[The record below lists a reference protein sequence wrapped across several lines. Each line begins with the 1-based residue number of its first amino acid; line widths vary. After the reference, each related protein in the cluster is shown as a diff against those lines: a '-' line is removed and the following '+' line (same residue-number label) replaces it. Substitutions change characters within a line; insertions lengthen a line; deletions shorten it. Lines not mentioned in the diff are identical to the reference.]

1 MFPAPTN
8 TKVKI
13 TKIKS
18 VLDGKIT
25 IYKIKAPPK
34 YSPDSQTITN

>member
-1 MFPAPTN
+1 MLPAPTN

-18 VLDGKIT
+18 VLGGTIS
-25 IYKIKAPPK
+25 IYKIKAPVK
-34 YSPDSQTITN
+34 YSPDSQTQ